1 MERRTGRPS
10 AAKCVQEKMC
20 IDFFFLI
27 KEHKAVRNNWSSLL
41 HFTFHTRQRAQPPPA
56 SERQRGEPGGAA
68 TGCQRPPGCC
78 SPSPRREGGWREDMP
93 NTLGCKC
100 LPCLQPVISLSRL
113 MFPHLYW
120 RGKSLQSYLPFKW
133 RCPEGKR
140 VNVYKV
146 FCSPEGDNG

>member
-1 MERRTGRPS
+1 
-10 AAKCVQEKMC
+10 MC

-41 HFTFHTRQRAQPPPA
+41 HFTFHTGQRAQPPPA
-56 SERQRGEPGGAA
+56 GRKGNLSGSSWVSEATMVLGSTVGA
-68 TGCQRPPGCC
+68 GD
-78 SPSPRREGGWREDMP
+78 DMP
-93 NTLGCKC
+93 NTLGCEC

-146 FCSPEGDNG
+146 FCSLEGDNG